1 MCHDYKAPGRDEY
14 RWETTVAEQ
23 RLNNVHIH
31 TGVSEDQFVT
41 FREGRDA
48 ELGMPALILPS
59 LQANIRAGD
68 LPEPENNGIRYF
80 KVPIDA
86 L

>member
-1 MCHDYKAPGRDEY
+1 MDSIVVEHHDVGIALMN
-14 RWETTVAEQ
+14 W
-23 RLNNVHIH
+23 LH
-31 TGVSEDQFVT
+31 VSEFVD

-48 ELGMPALILPS
+48 KLGMPALILPS

-68 LPEPENNGIRYF
+68 LPDPEANGIRYF

>member
-1 MCHDYKAPGRDEY
+1 M
-14 RWETTVAEQ
+14 AEQ

>member
-1 MCHDYKAPGRDEY
+1 MVDLSTKYLGLDLKSP
-14 RWETTVAEQ
+14 
-23 RLNNVHIH
+23 LLPSSSPL
-31 TGVSEDQFVT
+31 TGTLDGARQLEDA
-41 FREGRDA
+41 GA
-48 ELGMPALILPS
+48 AALILPS

-68 LPEPENNGIRYF
+68 LPEPEDNGVRYF